1 MSETG
6 CRQSAHFHHLVV
18 KGQQSIVHV
27 DGNKYSDERII
38 GHCISGLTSLVDTQ
52 TTHTTNQVSL
62 INGINLIP
70 YDGTT
75 SYICE
80 LPKAEKDSHVVVT
93 NSKNFTAGSS
103 TNTLV
108 IRCRDEDI
116 FEEKSYLEYIEDTP
130 PENYGGTSQNP
141 INPPLTF
148 NFNLINL
155 SKNDGSTH
163 NTITYH
169 PIQGDGPDENL
180 PARINILNNHNLFNM
195 GNKLAFVCTETGK
208 WKISSLLNIGVG
220 NDSNHNGNNLNIP
233 SQAAGALNNLLVDSS
248 DNFIYGFKFS

>member
-27 DGNKYSDERII
+27 NGNKYSDQRII
-38 GHCISGLTSLVDTQ
+38 GHCISGLTSLVDTMM
-52 TTHTTNQVSL
+52 THNTSPVSL

-70 YDGTT
+70 YDG
-75 SYICE
+75 SIPYICE
-80 LPKAEKDSHVVVT
+80 LPEANKDSHVVVT
-93 NSKNFTAGSS
+93 NSKNFTEGSS

-108 IRCRDEDI
+108 IRCIGEDV

-130 PENYGGTSQNP
+130 AETFGA
-141 INPPLTF
+141 LTF

-169 PIQGDGPDENL
+169 PIRGTLLGGGETDS
-180 PARINILNNHNLFNM
+180 ARKNVLNNHNLFNM

-220 NDSNHNGNNLNIP
+220 NDSNYNVNGDLSIP
-233 SQAAGALNNLLVDSS
+233 ADAAGALNNLEVDS

>member
-27 DGNKYSDERII
+27 NGNKYSDERII
-38 GHCISGLTSLVDTQ
+38 SHCISGLTSLVDTIS
-52 TTHTTNQVSL
+52 THSTSPVSL

-70 YDGTT
+70 YDGST
-75 SYICE
+75 SYVCE
-80 LPKAEKDSHVVVT
+80 LPKADKDSHVVVT
-93 NSKNFTAGSS
+93 NSKNFTEGSS

-108 IRCRDEDI
+108 IRCLGEDI
-116 FEEKSYLEYIEDTP
+116 FEEKSYLEHIEATP
-130 PENYGGTSQNP
+130 AETFDA
-141 INPPLTF
+141 LTF

-169 PIQGDGPDENL
+169 PIRGTLGAGED
-180 PARINILNNHNLFNM
+180 AASRKKILNNHNLFNM
-195 GNKLAFVCTETGK
+195 GNK
-208 WKISSLLNIGVG
+208 
-220 NDSNHNGNNLNIP
+220 
-233 SQAAGALNNLLVDSS
+233 
-248 DNFIYGFKFS
+248 